1 MELPRKGLNFILSA
15 PSAVGK
21 STIISNLLTL
31 DPLLQFSISATT
43 RQRRS
48 SEKQD
53 VDYHYK
59 TKDEF
64 DGLIK
69 QGAFLEYAEVYGNYY
84 GTLTQDVL
92 DIHKQGKD
100 VLFDIDFHGA
110 KNIKKSMPENSISI
124 FILPPSYAEVEQ
136 RLRQR
141 NQDSESDMARRLSE
155 VKSYISHYVNYDY
168 IIMNDNLENA
178 VKNLQAIIKANR
190 LRREY
195 FINLDEY
202 INNL

>member
-21 STIISNLLTL
+21 STIISNLLAL
-31 DPLLQFSISATT
+31 DTQLQFSISVTT
-43 RQRRS
+43 RHKRS
-48 SEKQD
+48 SEKHD

-59 TKDEF
+59 TKDQF
-64 DGLIK
+64 SNLIK
-69 QGAFLEYAEVYGNYY
+69 QGAFLEYTDVYGNYY

-92 DIHKQGKD
+92 NIHKLGKD
-100 VLFDIDFHGA
+100 VLFDIDFKGA
-110 KNIKKSMPENSISI
+110 ESIKKTMPENSISI
-124 FILPPSYAEVEQ
+124 FILPPSYVEVEQ

-155 VKSYISHYVNYDY
+155 VKSYISHYINYDY
-168 IIMNDNLENA
+168 IIVNDNLEQAIQNI
-178 VKNLQAIIKANR
+178 QAIITASR
-190 LRREY
+190 LQREH
-195 FINLDEY
+195 FLNLDQY

>member
-21 STIISNLLTL
+21 STIISNLLAL
-31 DPLLQFSISATT
+31 DTQLQFSISVTT
-43 RQRRS
+43 RQKRS
-48 SEKQD
+48 SEKHD

-59 TKDEF
+59 SKDQF
-64 DGLIK
+64 SNLIK
-69 QGAFLEYAEVYGNYY
+69 QGAFLEYTDVYGNYY

-92 DIHKQGKD
+92 NIHKLGKD
-100 VLFDIDFHGA
+100 VLFDIDFKGA
-110 KNIKKSMPENSISI
+110 ENIKKAMPENSISI
-124 FILPPSYAEVEQ
+124 FILPPSYVEVEQ

-155 VKSYISHYVNYDY
+155 VKSYISHYINYDY
-168 IIMNDNLENA
+168 IIVNDNLEQAIQNI
-178 VKNLQAIIKANR
+178 QAIITASR
-190 LRREY
+190 LQREH
-195 FINLDEY
+195 FLNLDQY

>member
-21 STIISNLLTL
+21 STIISNLLAL
-31 DPLLQFSISATT
+31 DTQLQFSISVTT
-43 RQRRS
+43 RQKRA
-48 SEKQD
+48 SEKHD

-59 TKDEF
+59 TKDQF
-64 DGLIK
+64 SNLIK
-69 QGAFLEYAEVYGNYY
+69 QGAFLEYTDVYGNYY

-92 DIHKQGKD
+92 NIHKLGKD
-100 VLFDIDFHGA
+100 VLFDIDFKGA
-110 KNIKKSMPENSISI
+110 ESIKKTMPENSISI
-124 FILPPSYAEVEQ
+124 FILPPSYVEVEQ

-155 VKSYISHYVNYDY
+155 VKSYISHYINYDY
-168 IIMNDNLENA
+168 IIVNDNLEQAIQNI
-178 VKNLQAIIKANR
+178 QAIITASR
-190 LRREY
+190 LQREH
-195 FINLDEY
+195 FLNLDQY

>member
-21 STIISNLLTL
+21 STIISKLLAL
-31 DPLLQFSISATT
+31 DPKLQFSISATT
-43 RQRRS
+43 RQKRP

-59 TKDEF
+59 TKAEF
-64 DGLIK
+64 DVLIK
-69 QGAFLEYAEVYGNYY
+69 QGAFIEYAEVYGNYY
-84 GTLTQDVL
+84 GTLTKDVL
-92 DIHKQGKD
+92 AIHNLGKD
-100 VLFDIDFHGA
+100 VLFDIDFRGA
-110 KNIKKSMPENSISI
+110 ENIKKAMPENSISI
-124 FILPPSYAEVEQ
+124 FILPPSYTEVEQ

-168 IIMNDNLENA
+168 IIVNDNLEQA
-178 VKNLQAIIKANR
+178 IKNIQAIITASR
-190 LRREY
+190 LQREH
-195 FINLDEY
+195 FINLDKY